1 MINNAEL
8 KTIIDKAR
16 VARLATVN
24 SECRPHLIPVVFTF
38 DGEHYYIPIDKKTKR
53 EPSKPE
59 RLKRVKNIQANPNV
73 ALLIDEY
80 NENWLKLYFV
90 MIQGRA
96 SLISNKKGQEQNELP
111 LLEKAHKLLCEKYPQ
126 YQKVSIG
133 EYVIMIYPQKVI
145 TWKNELIND

>member
-59 RLKRVKNIQANPNV
+59 KLRVKNIHSS
-73 ALLIDEY
+73 
-80 NENWLKLYFV
+80 K
-90 MIQGRA
+90 
-96 SLISNKKGQEQNELP
+96 SK
-111 LLEKAHKLLCEKYPQ
+111 CC
-126 YQKVSIG
+126 
-133 EYVIMIYPQKVI
+133 VIYI
-145 TWKNELIND
+145 